1 MEFFANWYLNG
12 MKQLLLISFL
22 LIVRNVSA
30 QDTLYHR
37 IPGLG
42 SQKYVLNEDGTF
54 IYTSFQCGFGFVSY
68 GNYTKNP
75 DGYSFSYDTT
85 KCPEPSIKSSYQKSA
100 SDYIILLFHD
110 MVDNK
115 RLSYYGSIGIG
126 DQSFDCQSDSIAIP
140 KKNIKTNAIILRGE
154 FSNELTFTF
163 DPACNQLNIYLNLSI
178 YDCGVNDI
186 RKLKKTKHGY
196 LHKAIHYDENREK
209 PWKKGKKRVVRE
221 YYQGSKKSSINH

>member
-1 MEFFANWYLNG
+1 

-22 LIVRNVSA
+22 LIIRNVSA

-42 SQKYVLNEDGTF
+42 SQKYVLKADRTF

-68 GNYTKNP
+68 GSYHKNIL
-75 DGYSFSYDTT
+75 GYRFSYDTT
-85 KCPEPSIKSSYQKSA
+85 KCPEPSIVISNQNQMDDA
-100 SDYIILLFHD
+100 VVVLFFRD
-110 MVDNK
+110 MTDST
-115 RLSYYGSIGIG
+115 RQTYLGSMTIG
-126 DQSFDCQSDSIAIP
+126 DQTFECHSDSLTIP
-140 KKNIKTNAIILRGE
+140 QKSIHSNSLVLKTDN
-154 FSNELTFTF
+154 SSELTFTF
-163 DPACNQLNIYLNLSI
+163 DSTSNRLNIYLNLSL
-178 YDCGVNDI
+178 YECGVNDI

-221 YYQGSKKSSINH
+221 YYKGPK

>member
-1 MEFFANWYLNG
+1 

-22 LIVRNVSA
+22 LIIRNVSA

-42 SQKYVLNEDGTF
+42 SQKYVLNEDRTF

-68 GNYTKNP
+68 GSYRKNIL
-75 DGYSFSYDTT
+75 GYRFSYDTT
-85 KCPEPSIKSSYQKSA
+85 KCPQPSIVSLNEEFE
-100 SDYIILLFHD
+100 SDYLTLFFYD
-110 MVDNK
+110 MVDRECRN
-115 RLSYYGSIGIG
+115 YYDSVVIG
-126 DQSFDCQSDSIAIP
+126 DQSFECQSDSIAIP
-140 KKNIKTNAIILRGE
+140 KKSIKTNAITLRGE

-186 RKLKKTKHGY
+186 RTLKKTKHGY

-221 YYQGSKKSSINH
+221 YYQGPKNSSINH